1 MTRRISLNLVIAF
14 CLTAALGATQGA
26 ASMADAAMRGDKD
39 ALKTLLKQGADV
51 GAAQGDGMTAL
62 HWAAERGDTEMAELL
77 VYAGANDGAVTRIGQ
92 YTPLHLA
99 SKSGSAGVVK
109 ALLKGGASSTV
120 KANPSG
126 ATALH
131 LASLSGNGEVVNL
144 LADAKADVSALEAEW
159 GQTPLMFAASANRV
173 DAINALVAHHA
184 DPNIATKTIDVTKQ
198 SQLDRASVERQR
210 KVIEGFVG
218 KDSETRP
225 TPSQMQAAIEA
236 SREILRTGKIPPP
249 DKDAP
254 PPRGFNPEEINPPVS
269 TKGGMT
275 ALLHAARQ
283 GNLEAAD
290 ALLKGGADINKVNA
304 GDGTS
309 ALLTSIINGE
319 FDMAMMLIQRGAD
332 TNLAAKNNGVAPL
345 WAVANAPWQPRT
357 RFPQPQEMERQKATY
372 LEVMQAL
379 LDKGA
384 DVNHRITS
392 HPWYL
397 VYTGCGNRNC
407 GLADTSGSTA
417 FWRAAY
423 GTDLM
428 AMKLLVAYGADPD
441 IPTIAPQQQVRRG
454 GGGPPPAA
462 AAQPAAAAGPAAA
475 GAPPTGAFGQPQGA
489 GGAIMPTAEAG
500 MRKYDAPA
508 IPYGGPGAFAIHA
521 ASGVEYG
528 EGFAGNAHRHAPDA
542 WLSVVKYLVE
552 ELHADV
558 NLRDNDGYT
567 PLHHAAARGDN
578 EMILYLVSK
587 GADVTCGCAK
597 RPDHRRYGQRTSA
610 ATVSDSRDDCAA
622 REAGFE
628 EQSPLRDLL
637 GPQHSYR
644 TRRRRPDRSG
654 RLFCF
659 CARPRGGE
667 ALFPAQRSYWSWRST
682 DMLCA
687 TTVAITPLLTA
698 STAMAAILFVGHIF
712 CAARIVAAVID
723 DLTATKTPGCAHGA
737 AHHRIRFHRATL
749 QRRQRRVGV
758 ESLKRRRRDRQRG
771 AGCRGCRFERGCVD
785 DDGFAAS
792 PPVSPLR
799 LPRTFPR

>member
-1 MTRRISLNLVIAF
+1 MKRLSLNLFVAF
-14 CLTAALGATQGA
+14 CLTASLGATQA
-26 ASMADAAMRGDKD
+26 ASPMADAAMRGDKD
-39 ALKTLLKQGADV
+39 ALKGLIKQGADV
-51 GAAQGDGMTAL
+51 GVAQGDGMTAL

-77 VYAGANDGAVTRIGQ
+77 IYAGANAGAVTRIGQ

-99 SKSGSAGVVK
+99 SKSGSPGVVK
-109 ALLKGGASSTV
+109 ALLKGGAAVDTRS
-120 KANPSG
+120 NPSG

-131 LASLSGNGEVVNL
+131 LAALSGNAEVIGL
-144 LADAKADVSALEAEW
+144 LADAKADVNAREAEW
-159 GQTPLMFAASANRV
+159 EQTPLMFAASANRV
-173 DAINALVAHHA
+173 EAIAALITRGA
-184 DPNIATKTIDVTKQ
+184 DPNLSTRTIDVAKAGQ
-198 SQLDRASVERQR
+198 MDRASVERQR
-210 KVIEGFVG
+210 KVIEGFIG
-218 KDSETRP
+218 KDSENRP

-236 SREILRTGKIPPP
+236 SREIFRTGKIPPP

-254 PPRGFNPEEINPPVS
+254 PPRGFNPEEINPPVA

-283 GNLEAAD
+283 GNLEAAE
-290 ALLKGGADINKVNA
+290 ALIERGADVNKVNA

-319 FDMAMMLIQRGAD
+319 FDMAMLLIKHGANP
-332 TNLAAKNNGVAPL
+332 NLAAKNNGVSPL
-345 WAVANAPWQPRT
+345 WAAANTPWQPRT
-357 RFPQPQEMERQKATY
+357 RFPQPQQMERQKATY

-428 AMKLLVAYGADPD
+428 AMKLLIAYGADPD
-441 IPTIAPQQQVRRG
+441 IPTIAPQQQIRRG
-454 GGGPPPAA
+454 GGGPPQ
-462 AAQPAAAAGPAAA
+462 AAQGQAAAGGQQP
-475 GAPPTGAFGQPQGA
+475 PPTGAFGQPQGA

-500 MRKYDAPA
+500 MRKYDAPP

-558 NLRDNDGYT
+558 NARDNDGYT

-587 GADVTCGCAK
+587 GADVTAV
-597 RPDHRRYGQRTSA
+597 A
-610 ATVSDSRDDCAA
+610 
-622 REAGFE
+622 
-628 EQSPLRDLL
+628 
-637 GPQHSYR
+637 
-644 TRRRRPDRSG
+644 RSG
-654 RLFCF
+654 QTTADMANGPVQRLS
-659 CARPRGGE
+659 AIPE
-667 ALFPAQRSYWSWRST
+667 TIALLEKLGSRNN
-682 DMLCA
+682 
-687 TTVAITPLLTA
+687 
-698 STAMAAILFVGHIF
+698 
-712 CAARIVAAVID
+712 
-723 DLTATKTPGCAHGA
+723 
-737 AHHRIRFHRATL
+737 HR
-749 QRRQRRVGV
+749 
-758 ESLKRRRRDRQRG
+758 
-771 AGCRGCRFERGCVD
+771 CV
-785 DDGFAAS
+785 
-792 PPVSPLR
+792 
-799 LPRTFPR
+799 TC